1 MLNLRLEISKSSSAA
16 AALGSGFS
24 ANRVYSQPSFA
35 RKESSL
41 PLHTPW
47 FFGNGAMIGLK
58 DSQSKVA
65 KLQILSD
72 KMLGVE
78 GALRQIEGDTD
89 APQAKQ
95 FVAEMKS
102 LIGND
107 KTSILSSHSSWTSA
121 LDNALVQMEGALEN
135 LGASF
140 ADSVSPMST
149 LNPNSAAGGTD
160 SSNADDLSAALQ
172 SVTEARSV
180 IDASAVSLFQS
191 SLDTMANK
199 LIENIDNASGSLDFN
214 IEQTLLQAGNDALRD
229 RSTISALVSYLLQ
242 P

>member
-1 MLNLRLEISKSSSAA
+1 
-16 AALGSGFS
+16 
-24 ANRVYSQPSFA
+24 
-35 RKESSL
+35 
-41 PLHTPW
+41 
-47 FFGNGAMIGLK
+47 MIGLK